1 VNLLLFNLA
10 TDRTHVTLA
19 FGLRWI
25 EELARHF
32 SHIDVVT
39 MYEGPHELPSNVTV
53 WSVGR
58 EKGFSEPRRV
68 IEFYRILFT
77 ILSRKSIDV
86 AFTHMIHSFAV
97 LFWPIG
103 KLLGVKNL
111 LWYAHGAVPMGLR
124 IAHVAADRVV
134 SSTPEGFRIP
144 SHKVTYIGQGVEV
157 GAFAQDSIRRHD
169 NGEFR
174 ILSVGRISPVKGL
187 DALLDA
193 LEQWKEPSSRRW
205 RLDLVGGPT
214 SPLEENYFVQLRQ
227 RAQCLKNGGK
237 ICFHG
242 RLEPVQIRQFLN
254 NADVFVNLSRTGSLD
269 KAIVE
274 AMMSGCPVL
283 SSNEAFCAIA
293 KHEGFSECCVTP
305 MPKDVAAKLRW
316 VAALDEAGR
325 AMLGKRMAEVAV
337 RDHSLN
343 GLISLLTTIL
353 RSMTNHKVAAA

>member
-39 MYEGPHELPSNVTV
+39 MYEGPHVLPSNVTV

-58 EKGFSEPRRV
+58 EKRFSKPRRV
-68 IEFYRILFT
+68 IEFYRIVFT
-77 ILSRKSIDV
+77 ILRRKSIDV

-103 KLLGVKNL
+103 KLLGIKNL

-124 IAHVAADRVV
+124 LAHVAADKVV

-157 GAFAQDSIRRHD
+157 AVCAQEWLRRED
-169 NGEFR
+169 GEFR

-187 DALLDA
+187 DVLFEALQ
-193 LEQWKEPSSRRW
+193 QWKEPSSRRW

-214 SPLEENYFVQLRQ
+214 SPLEESYFVLLKQ
-227 RAQCLKNGGK
+227 RAERLKNSGT

-242 RLEPVQIRQFLN
+242 RLEPAQIRQFLN
-254 NADVFVNLSRTGSLD
+254 GAHVFVNLSRTGSLD

-283 SSNEAFCAIA
+283 SCNEAFCAIA

-305 MPKDVAAKLRW
+305 PPKDVAAKLRW

-325 AMLGKRMAEVAV
+325 AMLGKRMADVAV

-343 GLISLLTTIL
+343 GLISRLTTIL

>member
-10 TDRTHVTLA
+10 TDKTHVTLA
-19 FGLRWI
+19 FGLRWV

-58 EKGFSEPRRV
+58 EKGFSEPRRI
-68 IEFYRILFT
+68 IEFYRILFA
-77 ILSRKSIDV
+77 ILRRKSIDV

-97 LFWPIG
+97 LFWPIS
-103 KLLGVKNL
+103 KLMGIKNL

-124 IAHVAADRVV
+124 FAHAAVDRVV
-134 SSTPEGFRIP
+134 SSTPEGFRI
-144 SHKVTYIGQGVEV
+144 SSRKVAYIGQGVDV
-157 GAFAQDSIRRHD
+157 GTFVHESIGRHD
-169 NGEFR
+169 HEEFR

-193 LEQWKEPSSRRW
+193 LEQWKGSSSRQW

-214 SPLEENYFVQLRQ
+214 SPLEENYFAQLKQ
-227 RAQCLKNGGK
+227 RAQRLSNGGK

-242 RLEPVQIRQFLN
+242 RLEPVQIRQFLT

-274 AMMSGCPVL
+274 AMMSGCLVL
-283 SSNEAFCAIA
+283 SCNEAFCAIA
-293 KHEGFSECCVTP
+293 KHEGFPECCVTP
-305 MPKDVAAKLRW
+305 TATDVAAKLGW
-316 VAALDEAGR
+316 VAALDETRR
-325 AMLGKRMAEVAV
+325 AMLGKRVAEVAV
-337 RDHSLN
+337 RDHSLD
-343 GLISLLTTIL
+343 GFITRLATIL
-353 RSMTNHKVAAA
+353 HSMTNQKIAVA